1 MNAKGS
7 TETTS
12 LKASAEDFLRRVASG
27 DVDEAYRRYVS
38 PMFRHHNPHFRGD
51 AESLKK
57 AMRENAQKNPN
68 KQLEIQRSLQ
78 DGNLVAV
85 HSRVRQH
92 AQDRGGV
99 VVHLF
104 RFNEDRI
111 EELWDIGQAE
121 PEAMAN
127 EHGMY

>member
-1 MNAKGS
+1 
-7 TETTS
+7 
-12 LKASAEDFLRRVASG
+12 
-27 DVDEAYRRYVS
+27 
-38 PMFRHHNPHFRGD
+38 MFRHHNPHFRGD

-92 AQDRGGV
+92 AQDRGGA
-99 VVHLF
+99 VVHIF
-104 RFNEDRI
+104 RFNVDRI
-111 EELWDIGQAE
+111 EELWDVGQAE

-127 EHGMY
+127 EHGMF